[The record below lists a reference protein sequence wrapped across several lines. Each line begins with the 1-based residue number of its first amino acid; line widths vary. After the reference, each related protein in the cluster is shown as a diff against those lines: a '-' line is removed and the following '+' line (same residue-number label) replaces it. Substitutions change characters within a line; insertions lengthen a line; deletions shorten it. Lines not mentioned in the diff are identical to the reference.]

1 MLLINPPVKIL
12 GLEIDCGFKKWL
24 KFGCI
29 WADDLTIIEKKN
41 LAFRYILKSIPPEPE
56 QVKWLTE
63 MFWFYRCGKEIRD
76 TECSKE
82 KVLDWEKD
90 SATIWADFRGYFGI
104 DLDKENFHWWEFMA
118 LFESLPKDCAIKRIM
133 GIRAID
139 LSKIKDPEMH
149 AEYEEQKRLVALE
162 APENDFWDE

>member
-1 MLLINPPVKIL
+1 MLSRFASDCFQVSGLSLSTCKTPYLSPSIGSYLAAISTTFLLPL
-12 GLEIDCGFKKWL
+12 GKSEP
-24 KFGCI
+24 
-29 WADDLTIIEKKN
+29 KN
-41 LAFRYILKSIPPEPE
+41 
-56 QVKWLTE
+56 
-63 MFWFYRCGKEIRD
+63 
-76 TECSKE
+76 

-139 LSKIKDPEMH
+139 LSKIKDPEIR

-162 APENDFWDE
+162 APENDFWDESSRGNFPRLI

>member
-1 MLLINPPVKIL
+1 MLLISPPNKIL
-12 GLEIDCGFKKWL
+12 SKEIDTGFYKWIKIGRILESNLRQNEKASLVLLNTIGEIPQEPAEWIEAILDFYCCGRPVSKS
-24 KFGCI
+24 
-29 WADDLTIIEKKN
+29 EPKN
-41 LAFRYILKSIPPEPE
+41 
-56 QVKWLTE
+56 
-63 MFWFYRCGKEIRD
+63 
-76 TECSKE
+76 

-139 LSKIKDPEMH
+139 LSKIKDPEIR